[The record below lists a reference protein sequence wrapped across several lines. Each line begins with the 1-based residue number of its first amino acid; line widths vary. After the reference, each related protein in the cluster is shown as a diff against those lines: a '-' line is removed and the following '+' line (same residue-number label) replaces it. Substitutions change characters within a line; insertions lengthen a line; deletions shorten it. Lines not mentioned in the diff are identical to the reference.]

1 MGYLIKQSNPTVFYN
16 RQKQMIREVFDTE
29 QEAKDVI
36 QSWKDSSSLDDKG
49 EDGGDLIVV
58 NEG

>member
-29 QEAKDVI
+29 QEAKDVM
-36 QSWKDSSSLDDKG
+36 QSFENKKG
-49 EDGGDLIVV
+49 EDAGDLIVV

>member
-1 MGYLIKQSNPTVFYN
+1 
-16 RQKQMIREVFDTE
+16 MIREVFDTE

>member
-1 MGYLIKQSNPTVFYN
+1 MGYLIKQENPTLFYN

-36 QSWKDSSSLDDKG
+36 QSFDNDKG
-49 EDGGDLIVV
+49 EDGQELNVV
-58 NEG
+58 NEV

>member
-1 MGYLIKQSNPTVFYN
+1 
-16 RQKQMIREVFDTE
+16 MIREVFDTE

-36 QSWKDSSSLDDKG
+36 QSWKDSSSLDDNG